1 MNGTTSMPTQVCA
14 KSLFN
19 FAEVDNANS
28 PHVPP
33 QTLKMRTFKHFYL
46 CM

>member
-1 MNGTTSMPTQVCA
+1 MSGKQVCA

-33 QTLKMRTFKHFYL
+33 RTLIMQTFTHTYL
-46 CM
+46 SM